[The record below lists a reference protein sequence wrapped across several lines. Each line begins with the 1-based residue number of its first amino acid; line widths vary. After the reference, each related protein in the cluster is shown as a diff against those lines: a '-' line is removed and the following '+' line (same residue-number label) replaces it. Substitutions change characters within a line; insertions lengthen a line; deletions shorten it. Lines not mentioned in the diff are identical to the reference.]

1 MLRFPQSSGSGASR
15 PICAT
20 MLAMTTDIGR
30 RRIAGGREADIFDYG
45 DGRVVRLFH
54 DGAAKAWLEHEVVA
68 MRAVRAVV
76 PLVPEV
82 FETTEIDG
90 RPGIVME
97 RIDGPDLLS
106 RIASKP
112 WTVFSA
118 GKILGDT
125 HARLHEVVAPAGIVS
140 LPERAK
146 QVAPRIPAP
155 DDVKAWGLDA
165 LAAMPDGDRLLH
177 GDFHPANVLLT
188 NDGPR
193 VIDWP
198 NVTRGNPDADVAR
211 SLLMLRIGEVP
222 PGSPLVV
229 RIGQRFVRRLLER
242 SYLRAYRRL
251 RPVDQATL
259 ERWITIRA
267 VDRLA
272 ENIPEERN
280 KLLAI
285 IASARRAPP
294 SQ

>member
-1 MLRFPQSSGSGASR
+1 
-15 PICAT
+15 
-20 MLAMTTDIGR
+20 MTTDIGL
-30 RRIAGGREADIFDYG
+30 RRIAAGREAEIFDVG
-45 DGRVVRLFH
+45 DGRVVRLFL
-54 DGAAKAWLEHEVVA
+54 DPAAKAWFEHEVVA

-112 WTVFSA
+112 WTVLSA

-125 HARLHEVVAPAGIVS
+125 HARLHDVVAPADVVP
-140 LPERAK
+140 LTERAL
-146 QVAPRIPAP
+146 QVAPRVDA
-155 DDVKAWGLDA
+155 DEDVKAWGLDA

-188 NDGPR
+188 NAGPR

-198 NVTRGNPDADVAR
+198 IVTRGNPDADVAR

-251 RPVDQATL
+251 RPVSDAAI
-259 ERWITIRA
+259 ERWVAIRA

-272 ENIPEERN
+272 ENIPEERD

-285 IASARRAPP
+285 IAAARA
-294 SQ
+294 